1 MITSDK
7 NDNKIK
13 EQCLFSKMRGKCCS
27 FYFPKEMQY
36 FEEIYV
42 IIFKESI

>member
-1 MITSDK
+1 MLVFQ
-7 NDNKIK
+7 K
-13 EQCLFSKMRGKCCS
+13 ERQVLLF
-27 FYFPKEMQY
+27 FFPKEMQY

>member
-1 MITSDK
+1 MLVF
-7 NDNKIK
+7 
-13 EQCLFSKMRGKCCS
+13 QMRGKCCS
-27 FYFPKEMQY
+27 LYFPKEMQY

>member
-1 MITSDK
+1 MLVFQ
-7 NDNKIK
+7 N
-13 EQCLFSKMRGKCCS
+13 ERQVLLFLIS
-27 FYFPKEMQY
+27 KEMQY